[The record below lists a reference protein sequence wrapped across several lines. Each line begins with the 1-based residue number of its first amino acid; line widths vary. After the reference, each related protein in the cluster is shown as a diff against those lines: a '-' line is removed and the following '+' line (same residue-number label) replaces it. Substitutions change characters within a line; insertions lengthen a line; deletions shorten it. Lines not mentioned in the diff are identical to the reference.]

1 MIILSIYKQIR
12 IIMLIIHKKCRI
24 RKLTR
29 QIFNS
34 KNTYKCLDI
43 HLKTV
48 VN

>member
-1 MIILSIYKQIR
+1 MIILTIYKQTR
-12 IIMLIIHKKCRI
+12 TIMLIKYQKCRI